1 MFFAKKYPPQ
11 DRWLDE
17 QVLATELTIA
27 RVVLSNEIQYS
38 DIFTSVNNSIV
49 ALLKR
54 SLITE
59 LFCIVFLSWE
69 SIVVP

>member
-11 DRWLDE
+11 DRWPDE

-38 DIFTSVNNSIV
+38 DIFTSVNNSTV

-54 SLITE
+54 LLITE